1 MYFFDYVPKEKQVLS
16 VDSGG
21 QPIKNPDGSFETK
34 AGEKVFVGKVKVKI
48 PKHSERLQFLK
59 QISLAVSNDGTVD
72 RQHSVD
78 LSEKIIAYAVA
89 HIESVDLT
97 RSKDQMKF
105 GNVDMLEYDVDGLDV
120 LSDIGKMLMDG
131 VRLSKS

>member
-1 MYFFDYVPKEKQVLS
+1 MYFFEYVPKKKQVLS

-21 QPIKNPDGSFETK
+21 QPIKKADGSFETK
-34 AGEKVFVGKVKVKI
+34 DGDQAFVGKVKVKI
-48 PKHSERLQFLK
+48 PKHGERLQFLK
-59 QISLAVSNDGTVD
+59 QISLSVSGDGTVD

-78 LSEKIIAYAVA
+78 LSEKIIAYAVG

-97 RSKDQMKF
+97 RSSDQMKF
-105 GNVDMLEYDVDGLDV
+105 SSVEMLEYDVDGLDV